1 MTKCQFVTTCDE
13 NALNIFYSLRG
24 KLFLANRVIRENYY
38 NNGSI
43 FTILVYLPIS
53 LQFHIL
59 GYFKTSFWK
68 SESDQFISL

>member
-38 NNGSI
+38 NNG
-43 FTILVYLPIS
+43 
-53 LQFHIL
+53 
-59 GYFKTSFWK
+59 
-68 SESDQFISL
+68 